1 MKREIEKKE
10 EPDILNRSF
19 QFAVRIVKLCGYL
32 DRTGGVCR
40 ILMPQIL
47 RAATSVVSNIE
58 EAQAG
63 QSRADFIAKMG
74 IALREARET
83 HVRLRILAE
92 AEMITNSRLGS
103 ITAEADEIKRI
114 LGSIVLS
121 RRRRTETAA

>member
-1 MKREIEKKE
+1 MKSETGRKE
-10 EPDILNRSF
+10 TPNIVDRSF
-19 QFAVRIVKLCGYL
+19 RFAVRIVKLCGYL
-32 DRTGGVCR
+32 DKAGGVSR

-47 RAATSVVSNIE
+47 RAGTSVVSNIE

-83 HVRLRILAE
+83 HVRLKILSE
-92 AEMITNSRLGS
+92 ATVVPATRLAS

-114 LGSIVLS
+114 LASIVLS
-121 RRRRTETAA
+121 SRRRAEMAG